1 MDVASGIGALPAS
14 RRAAA
19 ISSAVRR
26 AVPDGASALSGWCSS
41 TTSTDSKNGAAC
53 AAKRIIRIAPM
64 EKLGAISTP
73 TPGRVGEPGLELVEP
88 GLVEAGRADDGVDA
102 VLDAEAQ
109 VVHHHVGVGEV
120 HDHLGARP
128 GELLDVVTG
137 VDRGHQLGVGGR
149 LDGPADL
156 RADLAAGAQHADPDL
171 CPDLCLVS
179 CAHAVNRIGR
189 VRIGVWRWL
198 TRERPSGRLWAMPA
212 STIPPRIKWAV
223 DLMDVQPADQVLEIG
238 CGPGAGAEAICAK
251 LETGKLFAIDRSE
264 SGVDR
269 TKRRNQKY
277 VDAGRLVV
285 RQIDLA
291 TLRVPVKRLNKV
303 FAFNVNLFWVR
314 PCDDEVALLHE
325 RVVPGGAVYLFYEAA
340 RPELVPNI
348 VKKASENLLRGGF
361 RVSVVEQKAPPV
373 IGIIAKR

>member
-1 MDVASGIGALPAS
+1 M
-14 RRAAA
+14 
-19 ISSAVRR
+19 
-26 AVPDGASALSGWCSS
+26 
-41 TTSTDSKNGAAC
+41 
-53 AAKRIIRIAPM
+53 AKQP
-64 EKLGAISTP
+64 
-73 TPGRVGEPGLELVEP
+73 
-88 GLVEAGRADDGVDA
+88 
-102 VLDAEAQ
+102 
-109 VVHHHVGVGEV
+109 
-120 HDHLGARP
+120 
-128 GELLDVVTG
+128 
-137 VDRGHQLGVGGR
+137 
-149 LDGPADL
+149 
-156 RADLAAGAQHADPDL
+156 
-171 CPDLCLVS
+171 
-179 CAHAVNRIGR
+179 
-189 VRIGVWRWL
+189 
-198 TRERPSGRLWAMPA
+198 
-212 STIPPRIKWAV
+212 IPPRIKWAV

-238 CGPGAGAEAICAK
+238 CGPGAGAEAICSH

-314 PCDDEVALLHE
+314 PCEDEIALLHE
-325 RVVPGGAVYLFYEAA
+325 RVVPGGAVYLFYDAA

-361 RVSVVEQKAPPV
+361 RVSVVEQKGPPV